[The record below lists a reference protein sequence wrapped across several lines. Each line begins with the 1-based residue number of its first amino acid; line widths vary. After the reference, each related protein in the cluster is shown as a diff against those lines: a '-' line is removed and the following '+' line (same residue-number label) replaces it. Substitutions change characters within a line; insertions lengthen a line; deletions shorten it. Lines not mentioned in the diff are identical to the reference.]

1 MNFPGIP
8 LTIGLVLALE
18 AGLKEP
24 ALDLAIERSVR
35 LLSFY
40 IGKGAIPYGDHHPWT
55 QTHDDNGKCGMVAVL
70 FNLLG
75 ERRGVDFFSRMSL
88 ASHGAERDTGTLET
102 SLTRAR
108 KLETKM
114 RVNKAAHEG
123 GWRLRF
129 HLRRSWNFPLRDF
142 LDDSS
147 VFFKGDPML
156 CRSKARTFALR
167 LSVALNLAATRS
179 GSFIRCDSQLS
190 KIVPQNRPKCGCSV
204 LIVGLPLDTRLA
216 SL

>member
-1 MNFPGIP
+1 MARNVTP
-8 LTIGLVLALE
+8 
-18 AGLKEP
+18 
-24 ALDLAIERSVR
+24 
-35 LLSFY
+35 
-40 IGKGAIPYGDHHPWT
+40 
-55 QTHDDNGKCGMVAVL
+55 
-70 FNLLG
+70 
-75 ERRGVDFFSRMSL
+75 
-88 ASHGAERDTGTLET
+88 GTLET

-108 KLETKM
+108 KLETKI

-129 HLRRSWNFPLRDF
+129 HLRRSWNFPLQDF
-142 LDDSS
+142 LDDGY

-190 KIVPQNRPKCGCSV
+190 KIVPQNRPKCGCSASSLV
-204 LIVGLPLDTRLA
+204 CHSIRGWRRFKHALEMLA
-216 SL
+216 KAGDVAVADAFGDAGNRKPGGV